1 MASSCVRT
9 TTRTAGS
16 SPRCARCPRTSSRTR
31 RPDRRSPRERPWPR
45 CHDACDPRPGHHRM
59 ILAFQALLAL
69 AYTVLAHLSNALDRP
84 GLGAIALALLA
95 LVLLL
100 APMARRR
107 WWARLALPRLWLGGV
122 VLYCHGLVRGPVQIG
137 RAAGRGRGCPY
148 V

>member
-16 SPRCARCPRTSSRTR
+16 SPRCARCPRTSGRTR

-45 CHDACDPRPGHHRM
+45 CHDACDPRPGHHLM
-59 ILAFQALLAL
+59 ILAFQVLLAL

-95 LVLLL
+95 LMLLL

-107 WWARLALPRLWLGGV
+107 WWAWLALPSLWRLEENTSELQS
-122 VLYCHGLVRGPVQIG
+122 LMRIS
-137 RAAGRGRGCPY
+137 
-148 V
+148 

>member
-31 RPDRRSPRERPWPR
+31 RPDRRGPRERPWPR

-69 AYTVLAHLSNALDRP
+69 AHAVLAHLSNALDRP

-95 LVLLL
+95 LTL
-100 APMARRR
+100 RYRKR
-107 WWARLALPRLWLGGV
+107 TRLN
-122 VLYCHGLVRGPVQIG
+122 YSH
-137 RAAGRGRGCPY
+137 
-148 V
+148 

>member
-59 ILAFQALLAL
+59 ILAFQVLLAL

-84 GLGAIALALLA
+84 GLGSIALALPA
-95 LVLLL
+95 LVLPVAPL
-100 APMARRR
+100 AREPLVAV
-107 WWARLALPRLWLGGV
+107 LALPCQGV
-122 VLYCHGLVRGPVQIG
+122 G
-137 RAAGRGRGCPY
+137 AAGR
-148 V
+148 VI